1 MTQVYAR
8 VMITSTV
15 TVTNLGNQV
24 WRADIMVTVP
34 RGSSPATYHG
44 GWRWLRLSA
53 RLCKSMSDCERRAGG
68 L

>member
-1 MTQVYAR
+1 
-8 VMITSTV
+8 MITSTV